1 MAYTIVDKIAK
12 VRLLCRKV
20 LPAVYDESLSYLEG
34 LSKLTHKLN
43 ETIESVNALNDNVDA
58 LNDSVT
64 DLNSRVEAVEG
75 VVGTF
80 IQQMQEAFD
89 ELAREQDAKVDA
101 KLAEVDVK
109 LEDVDARVTA
119 LEQSIDAKFAEFE
132 AKINKSIEEL
142 TKIVTEQIEIIQHL
156 YQTFEADMKAYVD
169 EELQKALD
177 QIPDLT
183 NIYVIDPTTGKL
195 EKVQKALHNV
205 MIFNAYNAL
214 TIDEFNALGMT
225 VNGLNSII
233 VKSIPKGMTIREWL
247 HDAKRILLEQIDNVK
262 AKILAYPHSFV
273 REYLSG
279 TLVWHDRNV
288 DVNQQLIASSGCYS
302 CDEINTLA
310 FTVDEIN
317 AFEITCFNYV
327 MKANSIM
334 VRTV

>member
-43 ETIESVNALNDNVDA
+43 ETIESVNALNDNVDT

-64 DLNSRVEAVEG
+64 DLNNRVEAVEG
-75 VVGTF
+75 IVGTF

-119 LEQSIDAKFAEFE
+119 LEESIDAKFAEFE
-132 AKINKSIEEL
+132 AQINKSIEDL
-142 TKIVTEQIEIIQHL
+142 TKIVQEQIEIIQHL

-183 NIYVIDPTTGKL
+183 NVYVIDPTTGKL

-205 MIFNAYNAL
+205 MMFNAYNAL
-214 TIDEFNALGMT
+214 TIDELNMLEMT
-225 VNGLNSII
+225 VDEQNSII
-233 VKSIPKGMTIREWL
+233 VKSIPVGMSIREWL
-247 HDAKRILLEQIDNVK
+247 HDAKNILLEQLDSAK
-262 AKILAYPHSFV
+262 AKLIAYPHSFV
-273 REYLSG
+273 KEYLRG
-279 TLVWHDRNV
+279 IDVWHDRNV
-288 DVNQQLIASSGCYS
+288 DVNQQLIACSGCYS

-317 AFEITCFNYV
+317 DFAITCFDYV

-334 VRTV
+334 VRSI